1 MAPGKAQVRIIV
13 HGRVQGVGFRFAT
26 LHQARGLGLGGT
38 VRNLADGTVEIRAEG
53 ERRNVEM
60 LVAWAWQGPRG
71 ARVTKV
77 EEEWSEYGGNW
88 HGFEVR

>member
-1 MAPGKAQVRIIV
+1 MGSGKAQVRLIV

-26 LHQARGLGLGGT
+26 LHEARRLGLGGT

-53 ERRNVEM
+53 ERAKLAM
-60 LVAWAWQGPRG
+60 LAAWAHQGPRG

-88 HGFEVR
+88 QGFEVH